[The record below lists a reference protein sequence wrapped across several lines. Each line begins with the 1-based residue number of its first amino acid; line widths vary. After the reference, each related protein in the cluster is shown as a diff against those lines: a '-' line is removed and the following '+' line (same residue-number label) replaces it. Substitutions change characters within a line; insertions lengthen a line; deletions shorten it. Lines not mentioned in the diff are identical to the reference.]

1 MKKCLSALL
10 SVLLIFSAMSCMLL
24 SVSAASLID
33 KIYLTGI
40 NVPAPDR
47 TGDYFVEYGG
57 NFDKLQQYDDDMTDK
72 GVTWYDVTEGD
83 TKIGQ
88 TDPFIAGH
96 QYRVTVLLEADSG
109 WQFKNGAAAYV
120 NGNKATT
127 YTVNGD
133 DGDCQY
139 IGVTYTFPVC
149 EYTILDTAGVTIDP
163 LPRPGMTALE
173 ATELIDTVSADYRVN
188 MLSWYNVTDGEE
200 DMLEDSEK
208 LESSNTYRAEIWLRA
223 APGYKFRTKDG
234 CPDVTAT
241 VNGNKAEQL
250 DIEADNVVCLLYD
263 FYIPHPNTRVDVYN
277 LDTPVAGAAADTA
290 VTLNPDCGYKVT
302 KLEWFDSTDPLN
314 NFKVTRFEAGKTYT
328 VEIELTAIGSNS
340 FYVDADGYQDV
351 DCYINGYTA
360 SSYSSQEN
368 DVVIMYKHWELP
380 AETNDLLILKA
391 GSGYVADHENRICTI
406 LAEQSKA
413 AVSANIENEFYAIA
427 DANKA
432 YVGTGSSVQV
442 LSGNQDL
449 LSEYTVLVR
458 YDADGDGKISAA
470 DARLALRASVGLET
484 LNGIFFKA
492 ADADGDGAL
501 KAGDARTILRK
512 SVGLD

>member
-47 TGDYFVEYGG
+47 MGDYFVEYGG

-173 ATELIDTVSADYRVN
+173 ATELIDTVSADYFVN

-223 APGYKFRTKDG
+223 APGYKFRTTDG

-241 VNGNKAEQL
+241 VNGNNAEQL

-351 DCYINGYTA
+351 DCYINGIKA
-360 SSYSSQEN
+360 SAYGSHEN
-368 DVVIMYKHWELP
+368 DVVLMYKHWDLP
-380 AETNDLLILKA
+380 AVSDKLILKE
-391 GSGYVADHENRICTI
+391 GSVYVADHENRICI
-406 LAEQSKA
+406 IPKFQNAS
-413 AVSANIENEFYAIA
+413 AIA
-427 DANKA
+427 SNVANEYFEVA
-432 YVGTGSSVQV
+432 VPTDLYVGTGDGFIVI
-442 LSGNQDL
+442 
-449 LSEYTVLVR
+449 
-458 YDADGDGKISAA
+458 YDAAHNILSQYATLVIGDVNGDGDITSI
-470 DARLALRASVGLET
+470 DAREALRASVGLTQLSE
-484 LNGIFFKA
+484 IFAKA
-492 ADADGDGAL
+492 ADANRDGEL
-501 KAGDARTILRK
+501 KAEDARTILRT